1 MKVGFITNMVKS
13 KLRKYSTICYKQ
25 KFFTKMAEGHC
36 IGRTYYL
43 KVVEFLLSGL
53 FHFSLFVPIL
63 GKLDLKKKTIK
74 MTAGFL
80 KNWN

>member
-43 KVVEFLLSGL
+43 KVVEFLD
-53 FHFSLFVPIL
+53 HVPIL
-63 GKLDLKKKTIK
+63 IK
-74 MTAGFL
+74 CVGL
-80 KNWN
+80 LSLV

>member
-43 KVVEFLLSGL
+43 KVVEFYDLDYFIFG
-53 FHFSLFVPIL
+53 FFGPIL
-63 GKLDLKKKTIK
+63 G
-74 MTAGFL
+74 
-80 KNWN
+80 